1 MPPKRTRLQQK
12 AAAKK
17 QQFQWKRA
25 RTQAALLSQASV
37 PGAGAHI
44 RAYARPT
51 APELK
56 FFDINISTSVQNEFW
71 NIISNLALASIVQG
85 TGASQRLGRKIR
97 VRGIVLRGKAEIA
110 NVPDTSVT
118 ARFPGPYTM
127 DFLWDKQCNGAVPQV
142 TDIYSTANAQGLP
155 NPLYDDRF
163 KFIKR
168 ISRDDPNSP
177 FTQVN
182 AKINC
187 NQVIT
192 YDASTGN
199 ITDLSTVNLL
209 VTMVTP
215 FDSTPTFS
223 GILRILYVDE

>member
-1 MPPKRTRLQQK
+1 MPKRTRLQMK

-17 QQFQWKRA
+17 QQYQWKRQRQTA
-25 RTQAALLSQASV
+25 QLSQALV
-37 PGAGAHI
+37 PGAGAKI
-44 RAYARPT
+44 RAAARPT

-56 FFDINISTSVQNEFW
+56 YFDLNISTSVQNEFW
-71 NIISNLALASIVQG
+71 NIIGSLALCSIQQG
-85 TGASQRLGRKIR
+85 VGASQRVGRKIR
-97 VRGIVLRGKAEIA
+97 VRGIVMRGKAEIA
-110 NVPDTSVT
+110 NVPDTAVT

-127 DFLWDKQCNGAVPQV
+127 DFLWDKQCNGAVAQV
-142 TDIYSTANAQGLP
+142 TDIYSSANSQGLP
-155 NPLYDDRF
+155 NPLNDERF

-168 ISRDDPNSP
+168 IARDDPSSP

-182 AKINC
+182 CKINC
-187 NQVIT
+187 NQVIS

-199 ITDLSTVNLL
+199 ISDLTSTNLL

>member
-1 MPPKRTRLQQK
+1 MK

-17 QQFQWKRA
+17 QQYQWKRQ
-25 RTQAALLSQASV
+25 RLLGAQLAQASV
-37 PGAGAHI
+37 PGAGAKM
-44 RAYARPT
+44 RAAARPT

-56 FFDINISTSVQNEFW
+56 YFDLNVATSVQNEFW
-71 NIISNLALASIVQG
+71 NIIGSLALCSITQG
-85 TGASQRLGRKIR
+85 TGNSQRIGRKIR
-97 VRGIVLRGKAEIA
+97 VRGIVLRGKALIG
-110 NVPDTSVT
+110 NVPEGSG
-118 ARFPGPYTM
+118 RYPGPYTM

-155 NPLYDDRF
+155 NPLFDDRF

-168 ISRDDPNSP
+168 LARDDPNSP
-177 FTQVN
+177 YTLVN
-182 AKINC
+182 TKINC

-209 VTMVTP
+209 LTMVTP
-215 FDSTPTFS
+215 FDATPT
-223 GILRILYVDE
+223 

>member
-1 MPPKRTRLQQK
+1 MK

-17 QQFQWKRA
+17 QQYQWKRQ
-25 RTQAALLSQASV
+25 RTQSAQLSQALV
-37 PGAGAHI
+37 PGAGARI
-44 RAYARPT
+44 RASARPT

-56 FFDINISTSVQNEFW
+56 YFDLNISSSVQSVFW
-71 NIISNLALASIVQG
+71 NIISNLALCSITQG
-85 TGASQRLGRKIR
+85 VGASQRVGRKIR
-97 VRGIVLRGKAEIA
+97 VRGIVMRGKYLATITGTQV
-110 NVPDTSVT
+110 NPTPS
-118 ARFPGPYTM
+118 PYTI
-127 DFLWDKQCNGAVPQV
+127 DFLWDKQCNGAAPAV
-142 TDIYSTANAQGLP
+142 TDVYTSANSQGLP

-168 ISRDDPNSP
+168 FARDDPSGAN
-177 FTQVN
+177 TQVN
-182 AKINC
+182 VKINC

-199 ITDLSTVNLL
+199 LTDLTTNNLL

-215 FDSTPTFS
+215 FDATPTFS

>member
-1 MPPKRTRLQQK
+1 MKKRNSTLAGLIQK
-12 AAAKK
+12 RG
-17 QQFQWKRA
+17 KRQRQTA
-25 RTQAALLSQASV
+25 QLSQATV
-37 PGAGAHI
+37 PGAGAKI
-44 RAYARPT
+44 RASARPT

-56 FFDINISTSVQNEFW
+56 YFDLNITTSVQNEFW
-71 NIISNLALASIVQG
+71 NIISNLALCSITQG
-85 TGASQRLGRKIR
+85 VGASQRVGRKIR
-97 VRGIVLRGKAEIA
+97 VRGIILRGKAEIA
-110 NVPDTSVT
+110 NVPDTSVV

-127 DFLWDKQCNGAVPQV
+127 DFLWDKQCNGAVPQI
-142 TDIYSTANAQGLP
+142 TDIYSSANSQGLP

-168 ISRDDPNSP
+168 ISRDDPSTP
-177 FTQVN
+177 FTQIN
-182 AKINC
+182 TKINC

-199 ITDLSTVNLL
+199 ITDLTTNNLL